1 MYYIIEYFS
10 FQYKESQDEGGQV
23 EEDGGH
29 LFEGEREFHY
39 EIISSFIQEVVGIC
53 RKCEISVCG
62 LDGGQRRK
70 TFCRFR

>member
-29 LFEGEREFHY
+29 LFEGEREFYY
-39 EIISSFIQEVVGIC
+39 EIISTFIQELSGDLQEVLD
-53 RKCEISVCG
+53 KCVWLGWRPEKKDF
-62 LDGGQRRK
+62 L
-70 TFCRFR
+70 

>member
-29 LFEGEREFHY
+29 LFEGEREFYY
-39 EIISSFIQEVVGIC
+39 EIISTFIQEV
-53 RKCEISVCG
+53 
-62 LDGGQRRK
+62 GGDLQEV
-70 TFCRFR
+70 